1 MQIKETT
8 MRPVGLLIPDKNEQN
23 VVAYL
28 SFFILIYET
37 IFSDIKTNNILTFLK
52 T

>member
-8 MRPVGLLIPDKNEQN
+8 MRAVGLLIPDKNDKN

-28 SFFILIYET
+28 WFFILIYET
-37 IFSDIKTNNILTFLK
+37 IFSGIKTSNILTFLK